1 MILSDCEHY
10 QVNYEKP
17 QPTDSWVF
25 DYTGKEMLLWTLAVA
40 VLIVLGGKDLDPTD
54 DDLSW

>member
-1 MILSDCEHY
+1 M
-10 QVNYEKP
+10 NYEKP

-54 DDLSW
+54 HDLSW